1 MFLICN
7 YCYYTSLW
15 VKCLL
20 IYLISEEHRNA
31 ISGMEN
37 KISQKADE
45 MEEKVDNLEI
55 TSEAKFVTLAGKS
68 IKCY

>member
-1 MFLICN
+1 M
-7 YCYYTSLW
+7 
-15 VKCLL
+15 L